1 MNFADDYQWRYRRP
15 APSVHEL
22 FAAGRLSHDKTRRRR
37 TLVALASLL
46 LVSLIAGVVE
56 EAKAHPCS
64 LKLRVFRLAIP
75 HGADIVSGP
84 ALPLLSFPSAVLWP
98 GASGAAGHQIP
109 QGADGS

>member
-37 TLVALASLL
+37 TFVALASML
-46 LVSLIAGVVE
+46 LVSLISGVVE

-64 LKLRVFRLAIP
+64 LRLGVFRLR
-75 HGADIVSGP
+75 HGADIVSGS

-98 GASGAAGHQIP
+98 GASGAAGHQNP
-109 QGADGS
+109 AGG

>member
-1 MNFADDYQWRYRRP
+1 MNFVDDYQWRYRRP

-22 FAAGRLSHDKTRRRR
+22 FAAGRLSHDQTRRRR

-46 LVSLIAGVVE
+46 LVGLVTGVVE

-64 LKLRVFRLAIP
+64 LKLRVFRPATP
-75 HGADIVSGP
+75 HGADIYSGY
-84 ALPLLSFPSAVLWP
+84 SG
-98 GASGAAGHQIP
+98 GASNGRGAADHQIP

>member
-46 LVSLIAGVVE
+46 LVGLVTGVVE

-75 HGADIVSGP
+75 HGADIYSGIY
-84 ALPLLSFPSAVLWP
+84 SG
-98 GASGAAGHQIP
+98 GASNGTGAADHQIP